1 MGREVVSRGVVDQRE
16 KVESGLRM
24 ELVAGGRWRSNDLVP
39 GQTSAGAR
47 KCWRLLLCGRRQEIL
62 VTNADCRATRG
73 TRGK

>member
-16 KVESGLRM
+16 KAESGLRM

-47 KCWRLLLCGRRQEIL
+47 KCWRLLRGRRQETL
-62 VTNADCRATRG
+62 VTNGDCRARG